1 LAPYESSELKLFAIV
16 IRPKILLEPAHL
28 DLHCRRRL
36 FSDDRPNHIDYR
48 IVEKLGGDG
57 IGVCYRSE
65 DTKLGGTLAS

>member
-1 LAPYESSELKLFAIV
+1 MIG
-16 IRPKILLEPAHL
+16 
-28 DLHCRRRL
+28 
-36 FSDDRPNHIDYR
+36 PNHIDYR